1 MEGEENWWSLDHLSE
16 ESELSEEQ
24 NPPNELLPESIGRE
38 KTDSII
44 EENSSV
50 IEETYTQQQYPAQS
64 EENGFLGFSWLTRGE
79 AVTFIVIFILA
90 FSFVV
95 GGILLMP
102 SAPTYEQNEAVILT
116 SYADYYIYEASSCED
131 DNNGG
136 LDCDYFNKIE
146 CWADIDLYHVV
157 DSVNYTTQLNGWEVY
172 DENYYRGAEL
182 DCISFVENETLS
194 PGVEIQ
200 IFYNVENPEK
210 AYQIPPMH
218 TGEILFITGKLCF
231 VSLPLVFLYIRFNQY
246 HY

>member
-1 MEGEENWWSLDHLSE
+1 MEDEENWWALNHLSE
-16 ESELSEEQ
+16 ESESSKEQ
-24 NPPNELLPESIGRE
+24 NPPIELLPESIGRE
-38 KTDSII
+38 KTDSNI
-44 EENSSV
+44 EETSSV
-50 IEETYTQQQYPAQS
+50 IEEVFNQQEYPAQS
-64 EENGFLGFSWLTRGE
+64 GEKGFLGFSWLTRGE
-79 AVTFIVIFILA
+79 AITFIVMFILA

-116 SYADYYIYEASSCED
+116 SYADYDIYEAKSCDSD
-131 DNNGG
+131 DRCN
-136 LDCDYFNKIE
+136 YWTKIE

-172 DENYYRGAEL
+172 DENYYRDAEL

-210 AYQIPPMH
+210 AYQIPPIH
-218 TGEILFITGKLCF
+218 TGEMLFITGILCF
-231 VSLPLVFLYIRFNQY
+231 VSLPLVFLYIRFNSS
-246 HY
+246 

>member
-1 MEGEENWWSLDHLSE
+1 MEDEENWWALDNLSE
-16 ESELSEEQ
+16 ESESSKEQ

-38 KTDSII
+38 KTDSNI
-44 EENSSV
+44 EETSSV
-50 IEETYTQQQYPAQS
+50 IEEVFNQQEYPAQS
-64 EENGFLGFSWLTRGE
+64 GEKGFLGFSWLTRGE
-79 AVTFIVIFILA
+79 AITFIVMFILA

-116 SYADYYIYEASSCED
+116 SYADYDIYEAKSCDSD
-131 DNNGG
+131 DRCN
-136 LDCDYFNKIE
+136 YWTKIE

-172 DENYYRGAEL
+172 DENYYRDAEL

-210 AYQIPPMH
+210 AYQIPPIH
-218 TGEILFITGKLCF
+218 TGEMLFITGILCF
-231 VSLPLVFLYIRFNQY
+231 VSLPLVFLYIRFNSS
-246 HY
+246 

>member
-1 MEGEENWWSLDHLSE
+1 MEDEENWWALDHLSE
-16 ESELSEEQ
+16 ESESSKEQ

-38 KTDSII
+38 KTDSNI
-44 EENSSV
+44 EETSSV
-50 IEETYTQQQYPAQS
+50 IEEVFNQQEYPAQS
-64 EENGFLGFSWLTRGE
+64 GEKGFLGFSWLTRGE
-79 AVTFIVIFILA
+79 AITFIVMFILA

-116 SYADYYIYEASSCED
+116 SYADYDIYEAKSCDSD
-131 DNNGG
+131 DR
-136 LDCDYFNKIE
+136 CDYWTKIE

-172 DENYYRGAEL
+172 DENYYRDAEL

-210 AYQIPPMH
+210 AYQIPPIH
-218 TGEILFITGKLCF
+218 TGEMLFITGILCF
-231 VSLPLVFLYIRFNQY
+231 VSLPLVFLYIRFNSS
-246 HY
+246 

>member
-1 MEGEENWWSLDHLSE
+1 MEDEENWWALDHLSE
-16 ESELSEEQ
+16 ESESSKEQ

-38 KTDSII
+38 KTDSNI
-44 EENSSV
+44 EETSSV
-50 IEETYTQQQYPAQS
+50 IEEVFNQQEYPAQS
-64 EENGFLGFSWLTRGE
+64 GEKGFLGFSWLTRGE
-79 AVTFIVIFILA
+79 AITFIVMFILA

-116 SYADYYIYEASSCED
+116 SYADYDIYEAKSCDSD
-131 DNNGG
+131 DRCN
-136 LDCDYFNKIE
+136 YWTKIE

-172 DENYYRGAEL
+172 DENYYRDAEL

-210 AYQIPPMH
+210 AYQIPPIH
-218 TGEILFITGKLCF
+218 TGEMLFITGILCF
-231 VSLPLVFLYIRFNQY
+231 VSLPLVFLYIRFNSS
-246 HY
+246 

>member
-1 MEGEENWWSLDHLSE
+1 MEDEENWWSIDHLSE

-44 EENSSV
+44 EETTSV
-50 IEETYTQQQYPAQS
+50 IEKTYTQQEYLAQS
-64 EENGFLGFSWLTRGE
+64 EKNEFLGFSWLTRGE

-116 SYADYYIYEASSCED
+116 SYADYYIYND
-131 DNNGG
+131 DNWT
-136 LDCDYFNKIE
+136 KIE

-157 DSVNYTTQLNGWEVY
+157 DSVNYTAQLNRWQVSDKY
-172 DENYYRGAEL
+172 YYRDAEL

-200 IFYNVENPEK
+200 IFYNMENPEK
-210 AYQIPPMH
+210 AYQILPIH
-218 TGEILFITGKLCF
+218 TGEILFITGILCF
-231 VSLPLVFLYIRFNQY
+231 VSLPLVFLYIRFNSS
-246 HY
+246 

>member
-1 MEGEENWWSLDHLSE
+1 MGDEENWWALDHLSE
-16 ESELSEEQ
+16 ESESSKEQ

-38 KTDSII
+38 KTDSNI
-44 EENSSV
+44 EETSSV
-50 IEETYTQQQYPAQS
+50 IEEVFNQQEYLAQS
-64 EENGFLGFSWLTRGE
+64 GEKGFLGFSWLTRGE
-79 AVTFIVIFILA
+79 AITFIVMFILA

-116 SYADYYIYEASSCED
+116 SYADYDIYEAKSCDSD
-131 DNNGG
+131 DR
-136 LDCDYFNKIE
+136 CDYWTKIE
-146 CWADIDLYHVV
+146 CSADIDLYHVV

-172 DENYYRGAEL
+172 DENYYRDAEL

-210 AYQIPPMH
+210 AYQIPPIH
-218 TGEILFITGKLCF
+218 TGEMLFITGILCF
-231 VSLPLVFLYIRFNQY
+231 VSLPLVFLYIRFNSS
-246 HY
+246 

>member
-1 MEGEENWWSLDHLSE
+1 MEDEENWWLLDHPSE

-44 EENSSV
+44 EETSSV
-50 IEETYTQQQYPAQS
+50 IEETYTQQEYPAQS

-102 SAPTYEQNEAVILT
+102 SAPTYEKNDAVVLA
-116 SYADYYIYEASSCED
+116 SYAGYDIYEADNCHGD
-131 DNNGG
+131 DYG
-136 LDCDYFNKIE
+136 CDYWTEID

-172 DENYYRGAEL
+172 NENYYRDAEL

-210 AYQIPPMH
+210 AYQFPPIH
-218 TGEILFITGKLCF
+218 TGEILFITGILCF
-231 VSLPLVFLYIRFNQY
+231 VSLPLVFLYIRFNSS
-246 HY
+246 

>member
-1 MEGEENWWSLDHLSE
+1 MEDEENWWTLDHLSE
-16 ESELSEEQ
+16 ESESSKEQ

-38 KTDSII
+38 KTDSNI
-44 EENSSV
+44 EETSSV
-50 IEETYTQQQYPAQS
+50 IEEVFNQQEYPAQS
-64 EENGFLGFSWLTRGE
+64 GEKGFLGFSWLTRGE
-79 AVTFIVIFILA
+79 AITFIVMFILA

-116 SYADYYIYEASSCED
+116 SYADYDIYEAKSCDSD
-131 DNNGG
+131 DR
-136 LDCDYFNKIE
+136 CDYWTKIE

-172 DENYYRGAEL
+172 DENYYRDAEL

-210 AYQIPPMH
+210 AYQIPPIH
-218 TGEILFITGKLCF
+218 TGEMLFITGILCF
-231 VSLPLVFLYIRFNQY
+231 VSLPLVFLYIRFNSS
-246 HY
+246 

>member
-1 MEGEENWWSLDHLSE
+1 MEDEENWWSIDHLSE

-44 EENSSV
+44 EETTSV
-50 IEETYTQQQYPAQS
+50 IEKTYTQQEYLAQS
-64 EENGFLGFSWLTRGE
+64 EKNEFLGFSWLTRGE

-116 SYADYYIYEASSCED
+116 SYADYDIYEASSCD
-131 DNNGG
+131 SDNR
-136 LDCDYFNKIE
+136 CDYWTKIE
-146 CWADIDLYHVV
+146 CWADIDLYHIV
-157 DSVNYTTQLNGWEVY
+157 DSVNYTAQLNGWEVY
-172 DENYYRGAEL
+172 DENYYRDAEL

-200 IFYNVENPEK
+200 IFYNMENPEK
-210 AYQIPPMH
+210 AYQILPIH
-218 TGEILFITGKLCF
+218 TGEILFITGILCF
-231 VSLPLVFLYIRFNQY
+231 VSLPLVFLYIRFNSS
-246 HY
+246 

>member
-1 MEGEENWWSLDHLSE
+1 MEDEENWWALDHLSE
-16 ESELSEEQ
+16 ESESSKEQ
-24 NPPNELLPESIGRE
+24 NPPSELLPESIGRE
-38 KTDSII
+38 KTDSNI
-44 EENSSV
+44 EETSSV
-50 IEETYTQQQYPAQS
+50 IEEVFNQQEYPAQS
-64 EENGFLGFSWLTRGE
+64 GEKGFLGFSWLTRGE
-79 AVTFIVIFILA
+79 AITFIVMFILA

-116 SYADYYIYEASSCED
+116 SYADYDIYEAKSCDSD
-131 DNNGG
+131 DRCN
-136 LDCDYFNKIE
+136 YWTKIE

-172 DENYYRGAEL
+172 DENYYRDAEL

-210 AYQIPPMH
+210 AYQIPPIH
-218 TGEILFITGKLCF
+218 TGEMLFITGILCF
-231 VSLPLVFLYIRFNQY
+231 VSLPLVFLYIRFNSS
-246 HY
+246 